1 MLQAFPSSFQL
12 VHERLK
18 LGIVSDP
25 VKARVTGKE
34 RIIGHAFADA
44 HPQPL
49 HGLRGVSRERENSGD
64 IVRPMVISAVSRDS
78 ARAAVWR
85 LHLAA
90 CSQHVFDVTKPVFE
104 ILESMLLR
112 QLRSELNHLR
122 RIINGNDFARVFG
135 QHL

>member
-44 HPQPL
+44 HSQPL

-64 IVRPMVISAVSRDS
+64 SGTARSEKPPQSGFYVNLRVATGRARDQITVFNNNTGAGKFAVKE
-78 ARAAVWR
+78 V
-85 LHLAA
+85 L
-90 CSQHVFDVTKPVFE
+90 
-104 ILESMLLR
+104 MLLSGSACNKSKNS
-112 QLRSELNHLR
+112 SEK
-122 RIINGNDFARVFG
+122 G
-135 QHL
+135 